1 VIETNP
7 VGSVQDRAVLVQI
20 ETLPTSTPEALQ
32 EFQSLTAAA
41 GVLTLQVVVGRRARI
56 HPKYYVGLGKAE
68 EIAEAVKA
76 CQATV
81 VLFNAPLTPTQGR
94 NLEQLCHC
102 RVLDRTALIL
112 DIFAQRAQSY
122 EGKLQV
128 ELAQLRHLSTRLV
141 RGWTHLERQKGGI
154 GLRGP
159 GETQLETDRR
169 LIKGRISQLLQRL
182 RRFQAQRQQGRR
194 TRSRAAL
201 STVALVG
208 YTNAGKT
215 TLFNRLTAAER
226 YTADQLFSTLD
237 PTLRRI
243 PVLGLENALLADT
256 VGFIRDLPHTLVAA
270 FKTTLQETRE
280 ATLLLQVVDATDPQ
294 WQEKMEAV
302 NRVLVDIGADQVPVV
317 VVFNKID
324 QLSSQPPCIELDANG
339 LPVRVWISAEHDRG
353 LALLLQVLR
362 ERLAVTTVEYSVR
375 LSATAYALRQP
386 LIQWGAIVD
395 EQLAEDGT
403 LTLLVRLSP
412 IAWKRGIKQYPELA
426 DYIL

>member
-1 VIETNP
+1 MIETHP

-20 ETLPTSTPEALQ
+20 ETVQTDTSEALQ
-32 EFQSLTAAA
+32 EFQSLAAAA

-56 HPKYYVGLGKAE
+56 QPKYWVGLGKAQ

-81 VLFNAPLTPTQGR
+81 VLFNAPLSPAQGR

-194 TRSRAAL
+194 TRSRATL

-208 YTNAGKT
+208 YTNAGKS
-215 TLFNRLTAAER
+215 TLFNRLTAAES

-243 PVLGLENALLADT
+243 PVPGLENTLLADT

-280 ATLLLQVVDATDPQ
+280 AALLLQVVDASDPQ
-294 WQEKMEAV
+294 LQEKMEAV
-302 NRVLVDIGADQVPVV
+302 NRVLADIGADQVPMLLVL
-317 VVFNKID
+317 NKID
-324 QLSSQPPCIELDANG
+324 QLPHRPPGVERDAQG
-339 LPVRVWISAEHDRG
+339 VPVRVWISAQHNRG
-353 LALLLQVLR
+353 LELLLQVLR

-375 LSATAYALRQP
+375 LPATAYALRQP
-386 LIQWGAIVD
+386 LFQLGAIVN
-395 EQLAEDGT
+395 EQLAEEGS
-403 LTLLVRLSP
+403 LTLLIRLSP
-412 IAWKRGIKQYPELA
+412 IAWQRCIKHSPELA
-426 DYIL
+426 EYIL

>member
-1 VIETNP
+1 MIETHP

-20 ETLPTSTPEALQ
+20 ETLETDTSEALQ
-32 EFQSLTAAA
+32 EFQSLAAAA
-41 GVLTLQVVVGRRARI
+41 GVLILQVVVGRRARI
-56 HPKYYVGLGKAE
+56 QPKYWVGLGKAQ

-76 CQATV
+76 SQATV
-81 VLFNAPLTPTQGR
+81 VLFNASLSPAQGR

-159 GETQLETDRR
+159 GETQLESDRR

-194 TRSRAAL
+194 TRTRAEL

-215 TLFNRLTAAER
+215 TLFNRLTAADR

-237 PTLRRI
+237 PTLRRL
-243 PVLGLENALLADT
+243 PAPGLENTVLADT

-280 ATLLLQVVDATDPQ
+280 AALLLQVVDATDPQ
-294 WQEKMEAV
+294 LQEKMEAV
-302 NRVLVDIGADQVPVV
+302 NQVLADIGADQVPMLLVL
-317 VVFNKID
+317 NKID
-324 QLSSQPPCIELDANG
+324 QLPHRPPGVERDAQG
-339 LPVRVWISAEHDRG
+339 VPVRVWISAQDNRG
-353 LALLLQVLR
+353 LALLLQALR
-362 ERLAVTTVEYSVR
+362 ERLAVTTVEYSLR
-375 LSATAYALRQP
+375 LPATAYALRQP
-386 LIQWGAIVD
+386 LSQLGAIVH
-395 EQLAEDGT
+395 EQLTEEGS
-403 LTLLVRLSP
+403 LTLLIRLSP
-412 IAWKRGIKQYPELA
+412 MAWQRCIKHSPELA
-426 DYIL
+426 GYVV

>member
-1 VIETNP
+1 MIETHP

-20 ETLPTSTPEALQ
+20 ETLETDTSEALQ
-32 EFQSLTAAA
+32 EFQALAAAA
-41 GVLTLQVVVGRRARI
+41 GVLILQVVVGRRARI
-56 HPKYYVGLGKAE
+56 QPKYWVGLGKAQ

-76 CQATV
+76 SQATV
-81 VLFNAPLTPTQGR
+81 VLFNASLSPAQGR
-94 NLEQLCHC
+94 NLEQLCYC

-159 GETQLETDRR
+159 GETQLESDRR

-194 TRSRAAL
+194 TRTRAEL

-215 TLFNRLTAAER
+215 TLFNRLTAADR

-237 PTLRRI
+237 PTLRRL
-243 PVLGLENALLADT
+243 PAPGLENTVLADT

-280 ATLLLQVVDATDPQ
+280 AALLLQVVDATDPQ
-294 WQEKMEAV
+294 LQEKMEAV
-302 NRVLVDIGADQVPVV
+302 NQVLADIGADQVPMLLVL
-317 VVFNKID
+317 NKID
-324 QLSSQPPCIELDANG
+324 QLPHRPPGVERDAQG
-339 LPVRVWISAEHDRG
+339 VPVRVWISAQDNRG
-353 LALLLQVLR
+353 LALLLQALR
-362 ERLAVTTVEYSVR
+362 ERLAVTTVEYSLR
-375 LSATAYALRQP
+375 LPATAYALRQP
-386 LIQWGAIVD
+386 LSQLGAIVH
-395 EQLAEDGT
+395 EQLTEEGR
-403 LTLLVRLSP
+403 LTLLIRLSP
-412 IAWKRGIKQYPELA
+412 MAWQRCIKHSPELA
-426 DYIL
+426 GYVV